1 MHTTALIIM
10 RIDIWSDI
18 VCPWCY
24 IGETRFDRALE
35 RFDGDVTI
43 VRHPFQLDPEAPI
56 PGVPARERYAKKF
69 GDEAEAILDR
79 VTSEAAN
86 EGLRFDFDRALTAN
100 TFDAHRA
107 LAFARANGDEHA
119 LEKSLFSAYFTEGL
133 DVSDRAV
140 LARRGADVG
149 LDPQALASYLES
161 DDGVDRVRKELVAA
175 FEGGITAVPSFV
187 FNGEF
192 LVPGA
197 VDTDT
202 LVRIF
207 EQMRDVA

>member
-1 MHTTALIIM
+1 M

-24 IGETRFDRALE
+24 IGETRFDRALA
-35 RFDGDVTI
+35 RFNREVSI
-43 VRHPFQLDPEAPI
+43 RRHPFQLDPEAPV

-69 GDEAEAILDR
+69 GDEAPEIEER
-79 VTSEAAN
+79 VTREAAA
-86 EGLRFDFDRALTAN
+86 EGLDFYFGRALTAN

-107 LAFARANGDEHA
+107 LAFARINGGEHE

-133 DVSDRAV
+133 DISDLNV
-140 LARRGADVG
+140 LVRRGRDTG
-149 LDPQALASYLES
+149 LDAETLAAYLES
-161 DDGVDRVRKELVAA
+161 DDGVDAVRQELVAA
-175 FEGGITAVPSFV
+175 FDHGITAVPSFV

-197 VDTDT
+197 IDTDT
-202 LVRIF
+202 FVRIL
-207 EQMRDVA
+207 EQMGDVA

>member
-1 MHTTALIIM
+1 M
-10 RIDIWSDI
+10 RIDIWSDV

-35 RFDGDVTI
+35 RFDSEVTI

-79 VTSEAAN
+79 VTREAAN
-86 EGLRFDFDRALTAN
+86 EGIRFDFDRALSAN

-107 LAFARANGDEHA
+107 LAFARANGDEHV

-133 DVSDRAV
+133 DISDREV
-140 LARRGADVG
+140 LARRGADAG
-149 LDPQALASYLES
+149 LDSQALAAYLES

-175 FEGGITAVPSFV
+175 FDSGITAVPSFV

-197 VDTDT
+197 VDTET
-202 LVRIF
+202 FVKIL
-207 EQMRDVA
+207 EQMRNVA

>member
-1 MHTTALIIM
+1 M

-24 IGETRFDRALE
+24 IGETRFDRALA
-35 RFDGDVTI
+35 RFDGEVT
-43 VRHPFQLDPEAPI
+43 VARHPFQLDPEAPI

-69 GDEAEAILDR
+69 GEEAPAILDR
-79 VTSEAAN
+79 VTREAAG
-86 EGLRFDFDRALTAN
+86 EGLAFDFDRALTAN

-107 LAFARANGDEHA
+107 LAFARAHGDEHA

-133 DVSDRAV
+133 DISDRAV
-140 LARRGADVG
+140 LARRGAETG
-149 LDPQALASYLES
+149 LDVRSLAAYLASDE
-161 DDGVDRVRKELVAA
+161 GVDDVRRELVAA
-175 FEGGITAVPSFV
+175 FDRGITAVPSFV

-202 LVRIF
+202 FVRILD
-207 EQMRDVA
+207 QMRNVA

>member
-1 MHTTALIIM
+1 M

-24 IGETRFDRALE
+24 IGETRFDRALA
-35 RFDGDVTI
+35 RFDGEVTI
-43 VRHPFQLDPEAPI
+43 RRHPFQLDPEAPI
-56 PGVPARERYAKKF
+56 PGVPALERYAKKF
-69 GDEAEAILDR
+69 GDEAPSILER
-79 VTSEAAN
+79 VTNEAAS

-107 LAFARANGDEHA
+107 LAFARTNGDEHA
-119 LEKSLFSAYFTEGL
+119 LENSLFSAYFTEGL
-133 DVSDRAV
+133 DISDRDL
-140 LARRGADVG
+140 LARRGAEIG
-149 LDPQALASYLES
+149 LDEGALAAYLAS
-161 DDGVDRVRKELVAA
+161 DDGVDEVRRELVAA
-175 FEGGITAVPSFV
+175 FDNGITAVPSFV

-192 LVPGA
+192 LIPGA

-202 LVRIF
+202 FVGIL